1 MCLRGIRKLDM
12 RKTPEMP
19 GHKSRAEME
28 EKMKEKWNEFQTSLE
43 EMTLM
48 KKREY
53 FLTVT
58 VCLLAGLVIGM
69 LISPRKFMMIGN
81 NNGNNNGNDERNYD
95 ETEE

>member
-1 MCLRGIRKLDM
+1 
-12 RKTPEMP
+12 
-19 GHKSRAEME
+19 
-28 EKMKEKWNEFQTSLE
+28 MKEKWNEIQITLE

-53 FLTVT
+53 FLTLT

-81 NNGNNNGNDERNYD
+81 NNGNNNGNNEEVSD
-95 ETEE
+95 ETEA